1 MRKNELTTHR
11 RKLRTCKG
19 KHRQLARRHIRRQN
33 IGMRTPKNSVGL
45 LGLGI
50 IGSRVA
56 ERLREAGNQVFVWS
70 RSARDVENFKTS
82 PRAVAESSRIIQIF
96 VRDDAALLSALRDMQ
111 PALTSDHVVMNH
123 STVSKSATLE
133 AAAICA
139 SAQSAFLDAPFT
151 GSKMAAQN
159 GKLVYYIGGSSETLE
174 RVRPILELSSQK
186 ILPLGGIGE
195 AMVLKIVTN
204 LVSSITVKALAEAA
218 AITRSQ
224 GISLDLL
231 KTALEANANHST
243 LIGMKLPTIMN
254 GDFEPHFSLQNML
267 KDADFARSLATQA
280 NIKTPALDCTADAMR
295 AGVDLGM
302 GDLDFSV
309 IGKISG

>member
-1 MRKNELTTHR
+1 MS
-11 RKLRTCKG
+11 
-19 KHRQLARRHIRRQN
+19 
-33 IGMRTPKNSVGL
+33 TPPTNVGL

-56 ERLREAGNQVFVWS
+56 ERLRSAGHQVFVWS
-70 RSARDVENFKTS
+70 RTARDVANFATS
-82 PRAVAESSRIIQIF
+82 PRAVAESAHIIQIF
-96 VRDDAALLSALRDMQ
+96 VRDDAALLSALREMQ
-111 PALTSDHVVMNH
+111 PVLTSAHIVMNH
-123 STVSKSATLE
+123 STVSKSATLA

-139 SAQSAFLDAPFT
+139 SAHAAFLDAPFT

-159 GKLVYYIGGSSETLE
+159 GKLVYYIGGAASVLE
-174 RVRPILELSSQK
+174 RVRPILELSAQK
-186 ILPLGGIGE
+186 ILPLGEVGE

-224 GISLDLL
+224 GVSLDLL
-231 KTALEANANHST
+231 KTALEANANYST
-243 LIGMKLPTIMN
+243 LVGMKLPTMMS

-267 KDADFARSLATQA
+267 KDADFARVLAA
-280 NIKTPALDCTADAMR
+280 EADIKTPALDCTAEAMR
-295 AGVDLGM
+295 AGVEAGM

-309 IGKISG
+309 IGKISD